1 MICGSLLIDMIYFEF
16 FNYEMMH
23 FNLLVIVM

>member
-16 FNYEMMH
+16 FNCEMMH
-23 FNLLVIVM
+23 FNLLVIVT